1 MHAKSLFNRIK
12 SQDFSY
18 SEAGFNDLLSQISTN
33 LELLLNTKQGA
44 TLIDLEYGIPDFNGI
59 THNIYQELS
68 ALEKEIIRIVNKY
81 EKRMQVK
88 SIKTTIDS
96 KKNPG
101 QILFILEGYVLYQNK
116 KHYIEYQT
124 VMTDTG
130 RVMVR
135 SS

>member
-1 MHAKSLFNRIK
+1 MHVKSLFDRIK
-12 SQDFSY
+12 TQDFSY
-18 SEAGFNDLLSQISTN
+18 REARFEDLLSQISQN
-33 LELLLNTKQGA
+33 LEILLNSKQGA
-44 TLIDLEYGIPDFNGI
+44 TLIGLDYGLPDFNGV

-68 ALEKEIIRIVNKY
+68 TLEKEIVAVIHKY

-88 SIKTTIDS
+88 GIKTTIDS

-101 QILFILEGYVLYQNK
+101 QILFSLDGYVLYNDQ

>member
-1 MHAKSLFNRIK
+1 MHVKSLFDRIK

-18 SEAGFNDLLSQISTN
+18 TEASFDDLLFQISNN
-33 LELLLNTKQGA
+33 LELLLNSKQGS
-44 TLIDLEYGIPDFNGI
+44 TLLGLDYGLPDFNGV
-59 THNIYQELS
+59 THNVYQELS
-68 ALEKEIIRIVNKY
+68 ILEKEIIKVVNKY

-88 SIKTTIDS
+88 GIKTIVDS

-101 QILFILEGYVLYQNK
+101 QILFALEGYVYYQNK

-135 SS
+135 RS